1 MISINQSNLCGA
13 ILANVINVSTISI
26 FIARLLGKPEIGHW
40 IGIIILFSLIPL
52 FYLLCSAKSLNRAR
66 IYYVWVGLMIIFI
79 IVEFLVDWFPKIDF
93 RDNLLIVIPYVMLFF
108 GATGGM
114 IGVAS
119 LAGKKWAII
128 TITSFLIMAVLAF
141 VQRQVT
147 GM

>member
-1 MISINQSNLCGA
+1 MSISRINPCGA

-26 FIARLLGKPEIGHW
+26 FVARLLGKAEIGHW
-40 IGIIILFSLIPL
+40 IGIIILLSIIPL
-52 FYLLCSAKSLNRAR
+52 FYLLYSAKSLSRAT
-66 IYYVWVGLMIIFI
+66 IYYIWVGLMILFI

-93 RDNLLIVIPYVMLFF
+93 RNNLPIVIPYVMLFF

-119 LAGKKWAII
+119 LAGRRWAII

-141 VQRQVT
+141 VQRQIT
-147 GM
+147 GF